1 MIPALFLSHGS
12 PMIFLDQTPAHDFLV
27 HLSEITGRPKAI
39 VVISAHWETQGFQ
52 VMGTEHPATIY
63 DFGGFDPRLY
73 QLTYPAAGNPALAER
88 IVACLS
94 GHQIAASLNTTRGL
108 DHGAWIP
115 LLLAFPQADI
125 PVLQIAVPKVATPRM
140 MFDLGRALARLR
152 EENILIIGSGSFTHN
167 LYEFTGQDVAAV
179 PEPWVVA
186 FADWMR
192 EKLAAGDV
200 ESLLD
205 YRRLAPFARE
215 NHPTEEHILPLFAAL
230 GAGVGMDGDLR
241 DETAIALL
249 HHSYNHAI
257 LAMDA
262 YGFGAMRDDR

>member
-12 PMIFLDQTPAHDFLV
+12 PMIFLDQTPAHDFLT
-27 HLSEITGRPKAI
+27 HLSIITGAPKAI
-39 VVISAHWETQGFQ
+39 VVISAHWETQDLQ
-52 VMGTEHPATIY
+52 VMGTEHPKTLY

-73 QLTYPAAGNPALAER
+73 QLTYPAFGDPALAER
-88 IVACLS
+88 IVTAL
-94 GHQIAASLNTTRGL
+94 AAQNISAHIHTTRGL

-115 LLLAFPQADI
+115 LILAFPQADI
-125 PVLQIAVPKVATPRM
+125 PVLQISVPKGATPRA
-140 MFDLGRALARLR
+140 MFDLGQALAFLR
-152 EENILIIGSGSFTHN
+152 TENILIIGSGSFTHN
-167 LYEFTGQDVAAV
+167 LYEFMGQDVTAV

-192 EKLAAGDV
+192 EKLASGDV
-200 ESLLD
+200 ESVLD

-215 NHPTEEHILPLFAAL
+215 NHPTEEHMLPLFVAM
-230 GAGVGMDGDLR
+230 GAGTNGHEFGRVQHV
-241 DETAIALL
+241 

-262 YGFGAMRDDR
+262 YGFGVTGEDR

>member
-1 MIPALFLSHGS
+1 MLLQYAEFGRLAHLHLTLFIGGDAKLAG
-12 PMIFLDQTPAHDFLV
+12 
-27 HLSEITGRPKAI
+27 EI
-39 VVISAHWETQGFQ
+39 
-52 VMGTEHPATIY
+52 
-63 DFGGFDPRLY
+63 
-73 QLTYPAAGNPALAER
+73 AEM
-88 IVACLS
+88 LGQNGLMS
-94 GHQIAASLNTTRGL
+94 QIDSKRGL
-108 DHGAWIP
+108 DHGAWVP
-115 LLLAFPQADI
+115 LLLMYPDADI

-140 MFDLGRALARLR
+140 MFDLGRVLARLR

-167 LYEFTGQDVAAV
+167 LYEFIGQDVAAV

-230 GAGVGMDGDLR
+230 GAGMGMDGDLR
-241 DETAIALL
+241 DETIVESL
-249 HHSYNHAI
+249 HNGYNHAI